1 MGFSNIF
8 LSLLTPIGLS
18 LALEPMGALA
28 GTASGVAG
36 AISLGGAALL
46 ATIFSSQINESVTPL
61 IIGYLVYSLISLL
74 LIFFAES
81 KRDLSFY

>member
-1 MGFSNIF
+1 M
-8 LSLLTPIGLS
+8 
-18 LALEPMGALA
+18 ALEPMGALA

-46 ATIFSSQINESVTPL
+46 AAIFSSQMNESVTPL
-61 IIGYLVYSLISLL
+61 IIGYLLYSSVSLL

-81 KRDLSFY
+81 KKGLSFY